1 MARAVTQPVTNGTQ
15 TAEKA
20 GGVETIIRSAHDR
33 VVREIVDLFVRLA
46 EVAGLPRSIGELY
59 GYLYV
64 ADAPLPMDVLTS
76 ELGLSKGAVSQ
87 GLRLLRSFGA
97 VRTVYVP
104 GDRRDHFVAE
114 RELKKLAAGYL
125 NEKVLPHIRRGDER
139 LKEIRALI
147 AQTNGGDRKILQ
159 ERLQRLIRWHQ
170 RAAKLIPLLLRL
182 LQQ

>member
-1 MARAVTQPVTNGTQ
+1 MARTTTKPMTHEAPAAEHAEPAV
-15 TAEKA
+15 
-20 GGVETIIRSAHDR
+20 RSVHDR

-59 GYLYV
+59 GYLFV
-64 ADAPLPMDVLTS
+64 ADTPVPMDELTLQ
-76 ELGLSKGAVSQ
+76 LGLSKGAVSQ

-159 ERLQRLIRWHQ
+159 ERLNRLSRWHQ